1 MSNTTNTTAQIT
13 GIAGNTSAAKIEL
26 SNCKCEVT
34 NNQYP
39 ANVKFLKLQRAL
51 IALMGILIFA
61 SCNFKSKED
70 KKLPNT
76 DIAPIQYGALLKKI
90 DSLSF
95 LNRDSLRFSELIKLI
110 ELNDLTQCGPLI
122 PVENYLL
129 LRFLN
134 NQNQEIIQHFVKG
147 YMFRFDD
154 GFTKKS
160 MMGLEIYTFDS
171 KHFADQFA
179 EKAFINETKEDPICR
194 VARYANSIYIIYHQT
209 YLYEARI
216 KYKKLVEDWDKIYW
230 DKVY

>member
-70 KKLPNT
+70 KKLLNT
-76 DIAPIQYGALLKKI
+76 DIAPTQYGALLRKV

-179 EKAFINETKEDPICR
+179 EKAFFNETKEDPIWR
-194 VARYANSIYIIYHQT
+194 VARFANSIYRIYHQT
-209 YLYEARI
+209 YIYEARI
-216 KYKKLVEDWDKIYW
+216 KYEKLVEDWNKIYW